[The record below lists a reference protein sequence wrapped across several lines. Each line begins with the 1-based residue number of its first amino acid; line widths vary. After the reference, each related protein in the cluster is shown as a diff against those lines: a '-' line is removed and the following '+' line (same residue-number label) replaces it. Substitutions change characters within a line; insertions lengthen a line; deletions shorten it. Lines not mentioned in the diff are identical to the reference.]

1 MRTRI
6 ENVLHVTPEAFWQ
19 RLFFDAE
26 FNRALYE
33 KLGFEVYEVK
43 TLETLP
49 DGKVR
54 RVLRAE
60 PPINAPSLIKERLK
74 GRVFY
79 LEEGT
84 YDPARGVWEF
94 VNESSV
100 ASDSTRVSGSIR
112 GEPHPEGMLHVVELE
127 IVVKAFGFGSMV
139 ERMIEK
145 NTRDSYRVTTE
156 FVNAYA
162 REHALPR

>member
-6 ENVLHVTPEAFWQ
+6 ENVFHVTPEVFWRQ
-19 RLFFDAE
+19 LFFDAE
-26 FNRALYE
+26 FNQALYAE
-33 KLGFEVYEVK
+33 LGFEVYEIK
-43 TLETLP
+43 KLETLP

-54 RVLRAE
+54 RLLRAE
-60 PPINAPSLIKERLK
+60 PPINAPSLIKDRLK

-79 LEEGT
+79 HEEGT

-100 ASDSTRVSGSIR
+100 ASDSTRVSGTIR
-112 GEPHPEGMLHVVELE
+112 AEKHPEGMLHVVELD
-127 IVVKAFGFGSMV
+127 IVVKAFGLGSMI

-145 NTRDSYRVTTE
+145 NTRDSYRVTTA

-162 REHALPR
+162 RERGLSQ